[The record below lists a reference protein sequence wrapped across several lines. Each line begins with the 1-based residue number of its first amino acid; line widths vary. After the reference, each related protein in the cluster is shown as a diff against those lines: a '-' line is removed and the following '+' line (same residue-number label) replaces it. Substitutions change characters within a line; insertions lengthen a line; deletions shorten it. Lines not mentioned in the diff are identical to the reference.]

1 MPEKE
6 VVSTKNAPAAIGPYS
21 QGVKAGPFLF
31 ISGQI
36 PVDPA
41 TGELV
46 TGSIE
51 EQTRRVM
58 ENLKAILAAAGLEMS
73 RVVKTT
79 IFLTDLD
86 HFAAV
91 NAVYG
96 DYFPTNPPARST
108 VEVSSLPKGVG
119 VEVEAVALL

>member
-1 MPEKE
+1 
-6 VVSTKNAPAAIGPYS
+6 
-21 QGVKAGPFLF
+21 
-31 ISGQI
+31 
-36 PVDPA
+36 
-41 TGELV
+41 
-46 TGSIE
+46 
-51 EQTRRVM
+51 
-58 ENLKAILAAAGLEMS
+58 
-73 RVVKTT
+73 VKTT
-79 IFLTDLD
+79 IFLTDLS